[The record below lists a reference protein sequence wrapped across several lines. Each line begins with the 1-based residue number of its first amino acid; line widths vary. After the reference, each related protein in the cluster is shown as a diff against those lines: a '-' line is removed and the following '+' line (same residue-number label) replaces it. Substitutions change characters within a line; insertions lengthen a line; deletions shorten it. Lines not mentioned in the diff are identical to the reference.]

1 MAATTTDSNNCQESN
16 NTQANNNS
24 SANTAATVTCGK
36 GGKTGNPL
44 EALWSK

>member
-16 NTQANNNS
+16 NTQANNN
-24 SANTAATVTCGK
+24 ANANAATVTCGK